1 MTSLLI
7 VLIALDVALL
17 LFAVLRPWHALL
29 VLIGGLPFNGLLLDV
44 VGPRMGVG
52 DPSSLSRIALAA
64 WHDAIALGII
74 AAAGLAVLQTRNWRL
89 SRVELAGA
97 LLLGLALIPLFRA
110 PNLVAGLYSYR
121 TLYLPIALMLA
132 LLALARTAGL
142 PQRLPGRLATAVIA
156 SGLIAS
162 AYAWVQV
169 YALGFPYLLGFPVE
183 DSFSLQPNGLP
194 SAYVASYVHQPRA
207 IGTFHSPNEFGAYL
221 FIAFLTTVT
230 PGILPLGKWR
240 PWIAAALA
248 ITAVLTFSRS
258 AWLSALVG
266 VAVVVL
272 MSGWR
277 PSIRSMPGLRTTAA
291 IGVFLVA
298 AGLVLVT
305 SGGDQYLI
313 ATLSGRE
320 SSAAGH
326 IGQLQDALGG
336 TGTQPSPATG
346 LEPGGGPGDE
356 PLPDGT
362 RSSWLGDGLG
372 TAGTKSERFSQ
383 SSELQ
388 RHSEIWYV
396 TYTMQVGIAGLVLTA
411 AFILVLLMALWSTRS
426 SSWSVLAAGLLVG
439 IGAGALFIHVVN
451 DPAVA
456 VPIWTLVG
464 VAFGQTA
471 VVSGSAWTASM
482 RPDSVAA
489 QA

>member
-17 LFAVLRPWHALL
+17 LFAVLRPWRALL

-44 VGPRMGVG
+44 VGPRLGVV
-52 DPSSLSRIALAA
+52 DPSSLTRIALAA

-97 LLLGLALIPLFRA
+97 VLLALALIPLFGS
-110 PNLVAGLYSYR
+110 PNLVAGLYAYR
-121 TLYLPIALMLA
+121 TLYLPIALMLG
-132 LLALARTAGL
+132 LLALARSAG
-142 PQRLPGRLATAVIA
+142 LPGRLPGSVATAVIA
-156 SGLIAS
+156 TSLIAS
-162 AYAWVQV
+162 AYAWAQV
-169 YALGFPYLLGFPVE
+169 YILGFPYLLGFPLE

-248 ITAVLTFSRS
+248 TTAVLTFSRS
-258 AWLSALVG
+258 AWLAALVAI
-266 VAVVVL
+266 AVVVL

-291 IGVFLVA
+291 ISVFLVA
-298 AGLVLVT
+298 TGLVLVT
-305 SGGDQYLI
+305 SGGDRYLI
-313 ATLSGRE
+313 ATLTGRE
-320 SSAAGH
+320 PSAAGH
-326 IGQLQDALGG
+326 IGQLQDAFGG
-336 TGTQPSPATG
+336 TDPQQSPAPG
-346 LEPGGGPGDE
+346 LEPGAGSGGE
-356 PLPDGT
+356 PSSDGT
-362 RSSWLGDGLG
+362 HSSWLGDGLG
-372 TAGTKSERFSQ
+372 TAGTKSERFSE
-383 SSELQ
+383 SSQLQ

-396 TYTMQVGIAGLVLTA
+396 TYTMQVGIAGLLLTG
-411 AFILVLLMALWSTRS
+411 AFVVVILMTLWSTRS
-426 SSWSVLAAGLLVG
+426 SSWSRLAGGLLIG
-439 IGAGALFIHVVN
+439 IGVGAFFIHVVN

-456 VPIWTLVG
+456 VPLWTLVG
-464 VAFGQTA
+464 LGVAQPA
-471 VVSGSAWTASM
+471 VVSGSARTALTGA
-482 RPDSVAA
+482 DAGAA
-489 QA
+489 Q